1 MICLMMMSS
10 ASSQKLSNDSVI
22 VPVKALRNALLVKAD
37 RDNLKLELSLTRD
50 SIKHMDIIILRQDS
64 IINVCDSTRVILNKK
79 VEDYKGVVKAKD
91 GIIEEKDKKITD
103 LESRIRGAYAS
114 VIFSTIALILALA
127 L

>member
-1 MICLMMMSS
+1 MMMSS

-50 SIKHMDIIILRQDS
+50 SIKHMDTIILRQDS
-64 IINVCDSTRVILNKK
+64 IISVCDSTRVELDKK

-103 LESRIRGAYAS
+103 LKSRIRGAYAS

>member
-1 MICLMMMSS
+1 MMSS

-50 SIKHMDIIILRQDS
+50 SIKHMDTIILRQDS

>member
-1 MICLMMMSS
+1 MMMSS

-50 SIKHMDIIILRQDS
+50 SIKHMDTIILRQDS
-64 IINVCDSTRVILNKK
+64 IINVCDSTRVELDKK

-103 LESRIRGAYAS
+103 LESKIRGAYVS

>member
-1 MICLMMMSS
+1 MMSS
-10 ASSQKLSNDSVI
+10 VSSQKLSNDSVI

-50 SIKHMDIIILRQDS
+50 SIKHMDTIILRQDS
-64 IINVCDSTRVILNKK
+64 IINVCDSTRVELDKK

-103 LESRIRGAYAS
+103 LESKIRGDYVS

>member
-10 ASSQKLSNDSVI
+10 ASSQKLLNDSVI

-50 SIKHMDIIILRQDS
+50 SIKHMDTIILRQDS
-64 IINVCDSTRVILNKK
+64 IINVCDSTRVELDKK

-103 LESRIRGAYAS
+103 LESKIRGAYVS

>member
-1 MICLMMMSS
+1 MMMSS

-22 VPVKALRNALLVKAD
+22 VPIKALKNALLVKAD
-37 RDNLKLELSLTRD
+37 RDNLKLELGLTRD
-50 SIKHMDIIILRQDS
+50 SIKHMDTIILRQDS
-64 IINVCDSTRVILNKK
+64 IIKVCDSTRVILDKK

-91 GIIEEKDKKITD
+91 GIIEEKDKKIDD
-103 LESRIRGAYAS
+103 LKSKIRGAYAS

>member
-1 MICLMMMSS
+1 MMMSS

-37 RDNLKLELSLTRD
+37 RDNLKLELGLTRD
-50 SIKHMDIIILRQDS
+50 SIKHMDTIILRQDS
-64 IINVCDSTRVILNKK
+64 IIKVCDSTRIVLDKK

-91 GIIEEKDKKITD
+91 GIIEEKDKKIND
-103 LESRIRGAYAS
+103 LKGKLKGVMAAF
-114 VIFSTIALILALA
+114 VLSTISLILSLA